1 MKFASKDSAKSLI
14 KTDAQTFLSFDCVD
28 FTIQLSTF
36 NSQLFTDEK

>member
-14 KTDAQTFLSFDCVD
+14 KTDAQFLSFDCVD